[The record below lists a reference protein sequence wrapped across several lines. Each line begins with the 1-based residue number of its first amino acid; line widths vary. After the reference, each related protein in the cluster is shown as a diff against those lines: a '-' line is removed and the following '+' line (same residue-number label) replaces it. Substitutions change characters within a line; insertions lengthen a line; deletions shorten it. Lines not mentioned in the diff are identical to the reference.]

1 MDRCALLCVQRRAG
15 RVRAV
20 CRTPPPPSLHAAH
33 ARAPDNKPKNKKQQ
47 QQNSLDVIGK
57 LLYNCAVSP
66 REDKF
71 RSIKLSNAKVRAA
84 VVDAPGALD
93 ALKAFGWVESAAGD
107 ELGVAP
113 GTFFT
118 MKDVR
123 VVDAAKERLRKE
135 LEQQKKKAL
144 RESSSGGRL
153 SGLVP
158 VQA

>member
-1 MDRCALLCVQRRAG
+1 VCSAARCGCARVVGRRCRRSPPLTRRA
-15 RVRAV
+15 
-20 CRTPPPPSLHAAH
+20 THT
-33 ARAPDNKPKNKKQQ
+33 KTTKQQ
-47 QQNSLDVIGK
+47 PSLDVIGK

-158 VQA
+158 AQA